1 MFKFGAKSL
10 AELEGVKPEL
20 VTVVKEALELTK
32 QDFTVFD
39 GIRTLKEQHEMLA
52 SGASHTLKSMHL
64 VQSDGYGHAVD
75 LVPFIAGRLR
85 WEWEPIYKIAHA
97 VARAAKKHNVTVQWG
112 GVWDK
117 TLDQLDTSS
126 PETLKREVELY
137 VARRKAQGLRAFID
151 GPHFELA

>member
-1 MFKFGAKSL
+1 MFQFGAKSIS
-10 AELEGVKPEL
+10 ELEGVKPDL
-20 VTVVKEALELTK
+20 VTVAKDALGLTK
-32 QDFTVFD
+32 QDFGVFD
-39 GIRTLKEQHEMLA
+39 GIRTLQEQHEMLA
-52 SGASHTLKSMHL
+52 SGASHTLKSKHL
-64 VQSDGYGHAVD
+64 KQSDGYGHAVD
-75 LVPFIAGRLR
+75 LVPYIAGRYR

-97 VARAAKKHNVTVQWG
+97 VARAAKKHGVIIRWG

-126 PETLKREVELY
+126 PESLKREVELY

>member
-1 MFKFGAKSL
+1 MFKFGTKSIS
-10 AELEGVKPEL
+10 ELEGVKPVL
-20 VTVVKEALELTK
+20 VDVVKEALGLTK

-39 GIRTLKEQHEMLA
+39 GIRTLQEQHELLA
-52 SGASHTLKSMHL
+52 SGASATLKSKHL
-64 VQSDGYGHAVD
+64 KQSDGYGHAVD
-75 LVPFIAGRLR
+75 LVPYIAGRNR

-97 VARAAKKHNVTVQWG
+97 VARAAKKHNVTIRWG

-126 PETLKREVELY
+126 PESLKREVELY